1 MRKGISILVLVL
13 LLQPL
18 MVSADKGCW
27 PFKCKINQYDAL
39 GRRQG
44 KWIVWWDEEK
54 KIPMNIEHYKDGR
67 EHGRCRHFYMDGT
80 KRLQFNARK
89 DGRMKVKYY
98 SETGKIEKKGWAL
111 MIYDPAEIRYTWN
124 GRWKFYE
131 NGKCVR
137 KVEYKMGDEVTTLE

>member
-1 MRKGISILVLVL
+1 MKKNSRFIIAL
-13 LLQPL
+13 LLIVLAPCFV
-18 MVSADKGCW
+18 MAAW
-27 PFKCKINQYDAL
+27 PFKCKTNQYDAL

-44 KWIVWWDEEK
+44 KWVAWWDEGK